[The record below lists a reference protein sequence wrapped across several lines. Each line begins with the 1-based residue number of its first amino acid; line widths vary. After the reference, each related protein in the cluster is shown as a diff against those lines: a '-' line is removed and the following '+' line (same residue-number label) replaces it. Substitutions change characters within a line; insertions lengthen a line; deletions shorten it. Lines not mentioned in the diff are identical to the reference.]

1 MIKISPKKIII
12 GTVKFGI
19 PNYGLNNNNSN
30 KDFSDFLLQSF
41 HLGVNQLDTAE
52 RYGQSEKI
60 IGSFIKKNQIEYNVS
75 TKIDNLKHNDSQS
88 FRIVKKSI
96 LSSLK
101 KLNTEKI
108 HICYLHQ
115 NDISIIL
122 DNYIQEA
129 LLELK
134 EKKLIQY
141 IGASIYTVDEC
152 NAAIESKV
160 YDFIQIPI
168 NIIDTSIYD
177 SCVLN
182 YQGNVKFIARSI
194 YLQGLLTNPNQQHK
208 INNFNK
214 EIFDY
219 LNEIK
224 IIGDEVGIS
233 LSDLSRS
240 FVYNL
245 NNIESYIIGTT
256 SLNNL
261 KNNFFKYDFTKDLN
275 LFNKIYS
282 KSRIK
287 KSWSNPRNWVI
298 N

>member
-122 DNYIQEA
+122 DNYIQ
-129 LLELK
+129 
-134 EKKLIQY
+134 
-141 IGASIYTVDEC
+141 
-152 NAAIESKV
+152 
-160 YDFIQIPI
+160 
-168 NIIDTSIYD
+168 
-177 SCVLN
+177 
-182 YQGNVKFIARSI
+182 
-194 YLQGLLTNPNQQHK
+194 
-208 INNFNK
+208 
-214 EIFDY
+214 
-219 LNEIK
+219 
-224 IIGDEVGIS
+224 
-233 LSDLSRS
+233 
-240 FVYNL
+240 
-245 NNIESYIIGTT
+245 
-256 SLNNL
+256 
-261 KNNFFKYDFTKDLN
+261 
-275 LFNKIYS
+275 
-282 KSRIK
+282 
-287 KSWSNPRNWVI
+287 
-298 N
+298 